1 MNEPIS
7 TRTRADTTIHGVRVL
22 VDGNPE
28 APPVLLIHG
37 SGATGSTW
45 APAVPSLA
53 TACRVIRIDLPGCG
67 RSAPAATYDVA
78 QQADRTAAVLDELG
92 VRRTAVVGHSSGGY
106 VATALVERRPDLVGE
121 LILVSAG
128 PSLSALL
135 PEPAIVRL
143 LSAPPFGPL
152 VWAIRTDSMIRRAV
166 AATAAKP
173 VTISDEVLADLR
185 RMTYR
190 TLRAIL
196 AANTDYVAA
205 RSVPERLIDAG
216 KPALVIFGDS
226 DPRWDPTSAR
236 EYEAVPGADVEYLRG
251 VGHIAMLEDPAALSR
266 LILDRA
272 LQAF

>member
-1 MNEPIS
+1 MSDSSP
-7 TRTRADTTIHGVRVL
+7 AAAPVDTTIRGVHV
-22 VDGNPE
+22 VIEGNPT
-28 APPVLLIHG
+28 APPLLLIHG

-45 APAVPSLA
+45 SPVVSVLA
-53 TACRVIRIDLPGCG
+53 AEFRIITIDLPGCG
-67 RSAPAATYDVA
+67 RSAPAASYDVA
-78 QQADRTAAVLDELG
+78 QQAERTAAVLDELG
-92 VRRTAVVGHSSGGY
+92 IQRPAVVGHSSGGY
-106 VATALVERRPDLVGE
+106 VATTLAERRPDLVGD
-121 LILVSAG
+121 LILLSTG

-143 LSAPPFGPL
+143 LSAPPFGQL

-173 VTISDEVLADLR
+173 VTIPDEVLADLR

-226 DPRWDPTSAR
+226 DPRWDPASAR
-236 EYEAVPGADVEYLRG
+236 EYEAVPGAEVEYLRG
-251 VGHIAMLEDPAALSR
+251 VGHIAMLEDPDALSR

-272 LQAF
+272 H